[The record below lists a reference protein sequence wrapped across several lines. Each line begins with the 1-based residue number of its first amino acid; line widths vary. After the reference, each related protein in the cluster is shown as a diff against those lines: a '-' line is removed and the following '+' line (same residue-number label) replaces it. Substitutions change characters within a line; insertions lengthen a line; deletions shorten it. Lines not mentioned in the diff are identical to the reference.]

1 MNLSEII
8 DFIVKIVGNLGYFGI
23 FLMMF
28 LESSFFPFPSEIAMI
43 PAGYLAYKGEINI
56 YIAIIIGTLG
66 SVAGAFFNYYI
77 ALKLGRRFILQ
88 YGRYLFFTESSMKKM
103 ESFFKKHGEISTFLG
118 RLIPGVRQYI
128 SLPAG
133 IAKMNL
139 YKFCLYTAI
148 GAGIWIMILTF
159 FGYYLG
165 VWLGNEI
172 NIKEIIQTFNT
183 SSLNSVEINI
193 KSYLHYIILTMLGIV
208 IFIALIYILYRKK
221 RK

>member
-1 MNLSEII
+1 MSEII